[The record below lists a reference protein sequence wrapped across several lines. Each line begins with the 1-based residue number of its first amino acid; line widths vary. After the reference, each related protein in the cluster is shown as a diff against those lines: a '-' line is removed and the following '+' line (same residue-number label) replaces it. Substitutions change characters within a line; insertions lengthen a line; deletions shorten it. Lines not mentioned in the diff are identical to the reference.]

1 MRWIGYLTLG
11 LVITAPSASAFDRSS
26 AGTLAREAVP
36 ARAGRLAEPAKDAS
50 PPKPGAKS
58 PSGRYRKDSRDIEE
72 DKRTRSP
79 VIVFGRGRR

>member
-11 LVITAPSASAFDRSS
+11 LVFTVSPASAFDRSS
-26 AGTLAREAVP
+26 AGTFAREAVP
-36 ARAGRLAEPAKDAS
+36 ARPGRLAEPAKDAS

-58 PSGRYRKDSRDIEE
+58 PAGNYRRDSRDVED